1 MDNQPYRRRF
11 TFSKN
16 KGKLLFH
23 NVVPEKRS
31 ILTGGGLHSNT
42 MKAPTNQLIQVVYCS
57 AATDEPTLDSVEHLL
72 RVSQRRNEKLGI
84 TGMLLC
90 AGRSFLQVIE
100 GEKNKVDQLVSAIE
114 KDERHR
120 NITVILR
127 EPIAKRSF
135 GDWTMGYADLKKVDV
150 EKIVGIND
158 FFLQEEPL
166 TTMDHGRA
174 RKLLDLFKKGRWRSE
189 IRSHIDTE
197 GSAWQ
202 YRLNAA
208 FPPAAAR
215 KPPVHEP
222 YSFAFQPIVSITDGS
237 IFSYEALLRSANEES
252 AVDLINEVPST
263 GRSSFHDQSCVLA
276 LHWAAYRGLS
286 TRLNLNI
293 MPSVV
298 SSSPSS
304 LTAILEAA
312 ERFQISPKQIVL
324 EILESEF
331 IGSLK
336 GLSAALRDYRS
347 TGLLFAIDD
356 FGAGYAGLNL
366 LAEFQPDFLKL
377 DLRLVRDV
385 EKIGPKQAIIR
396 GIRRTC
402 LDLGIEV
409 IAEGVETESEFRWL
423 QAEGIRL
430 FQGYLFARPAFEELP
445 AAFYG
450 PL

>member
-1 MDNQPYRRRF
+1 MDNHRKGRR
-11 TFSKN
+11 
-16 KGKLLFH
+16 
-23 NVVPEKRS
+23 
-31 ILTGGGLHSNT
+31 GGFARKKIDHHKSRLHSNT
-42 MKAPTNQLIQVVYCS
+42 MNAPTHPLIQVVYCS
-57 AATDEPTLDSVEHLL
+57 AATSALTRDGVERLL
-72 RVSQRRNEKLGI
+72 RVSQKRNEKLGI

-100 GEKNKVDQLVSAIE
+100 GEKKKVDQLVSSIE
-114 KDERHR
+114 KDDRHR
-120 NITVILR
+120 NITVIIR

-135 GDWTMGYADLKKVDV
+135 GDWTMGYADLTKVDV

-158 FFLQEEPL
+158 FFLQEAPL
-166 TTMDHGRA
+166 TAIDSGRA
-174 RKLLDLFKKGRWRSE
+174 RKLLDLFKKGRWRAE
-189 IRSHIDTE
+189 ISNHIGDE

-202 YRLNAA
+202 YRLNGA
-208 FPPAAAR
+208 FPSASAGRPA
-215 KPPVHEP
+215 VNEP
-222 YSFAFQPIVSITDGS
+222 YSFAFQPIVSVTDGS
-237 IFSYEALLRSANEES
+237 IFSYEALVRGINEES
-252 AVDLINEVPST
+252 AIDVINDIPAT
-263 GRSSFHDQSCVLA
+263 RRPGFYDQSCVLA

-293 MPSVV
+293 MPSVA
-298 SSSPSS
+298 SSSPS
-304 LTAILEAA
+304 AIASILKAA
-312 ERFQISPKQIVL
+312 QRFKISPKQIVL

-336 GLSAALRDYRS
+336 DLSAALRDYRS

-385 EKIGPKQAIIR
+385 EKKGPKQAIIR

-402 LDLGIEV
+402 TDLGIEV

-430 FQGYLFARPAFEELP
+430 FQGYLFARPAFEKLP
-445 AAFYG
+445 EAFYG
-450 PL
+450 PA

>member
-1 MDNQPYRRRF
+1 MRLRLGSFGEYRF
-11 TFSKN
+11 D
-16 KGKLLFH
+16 
-23 NVVPEKRS
+23 
-31 ILTGGGLHSNT
+31 SN
-42 MKAPTNQLIQVVYCS
+42 
-57 AATDEPTLDSVEHLL
+57 
-72 RVSQRRNEKLGI
+72 
-84 TGMLLC
+84 
-90 AGRSFLQVIE
+90 GRSFLQVIE
-100 GEKNKVDQLVSAIE
+100 GEKKKVDQLVSAIE
-114 KDERHR
+114 KDDRHR
-120 NITVILR
+120 NITVIIR

-135 GDWTMGYADLKKVDV
+135 GDWTMGYADLKKVDI

-166 TTMDHGRA
+166 TKIDHGRA
-174 RKLLDLFKKGRWRSE
+174 RKLLDLFKEGRWRAE
-189 IRSHIDTE
+189 ISDNISDE
-197 GSAWQ
+197 GAAWH
-202 YRLNAA
+202 YRLNTA
-208 FPPAAAR
+208 FPPATAR
-215 KPPVHEP
+215 KPPTHQP
-222 YSFAFQPIVSITDGS
+222 YSFAFQPIVNTTDGS
-237 IFSYEALLRSANEES
+237 IFSYEALLRGTKEES
-252 AVDLINEVPST
+252 AIEVINEIASSE
-263 GRSSFHDQSCVLA
+263 RSAFHDQSCVLA
-276 LHWAAYRGLS
+276 LHWAAYRALS

-304 LTAILEAA
+304 IRTILEAA

-336 GLSAALRDYRS
+336 NLSAALRDYRS

-385 EKIGPKQAIIR
+385 EKKGPKQAIIR

-423 QAEGIRL
+423 KAEGIRL
-430 FQGYLFARPAFEELP
+430 FQGYLFARPAFEKLP
-445 AAFYG
+445 AGFYG
-450 PL
+450 PS